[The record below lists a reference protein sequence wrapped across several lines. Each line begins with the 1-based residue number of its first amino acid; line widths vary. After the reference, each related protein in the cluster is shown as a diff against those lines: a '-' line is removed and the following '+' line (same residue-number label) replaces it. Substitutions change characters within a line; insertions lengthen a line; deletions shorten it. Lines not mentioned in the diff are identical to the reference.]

1 MTVPLTVRDLTLPG
15 EPLDGAQLLTGEV
28 GLNNPVTW
36 VASLRPFSPAFPRL
50 RGGEMILVATENLA
64 RHDPLITLN
73 DVVRLIASIGGAG
86 IAVRGGVDEVAV
98 QAAQEAQLPLL
109 LLPADAPLADLEQA
123 IMRECAFHQARTE
136 ISRAEEPESW
146 LEDLLSA
153 RDDLLE
159 GAVSRA
165 ERQGYTP
172 SKQYAVAFVVPW
184 LATEG
189 SATQLDMALEHVSDA
204 IQGSELGRGE
214 RPVAARYE
222 GGLVVLV
229 PRGSEV
235 VLYRALE
242 GAGGAACGIGSPRPL
257 VQAAASLEEAT
268 LAATASAMVNDG
280 APTQYTQLGALRL
293 LLLLHRDLPSD
304 LARFVNEAIG
314 PLLEHDADTANP
326 LLPTVQAFIEHG
338 GRLRDT
344 AKHLYVHRNT
354 LAYRLQRATEILGAD
369 LRKADVR
376 FSVELA
382 LKALPLLGE
391 GASKKQ

>member
-28 GLNNPVTW
+28 GLNNPVAW

-146 LEDLLSA
+146 LEDLLSE

-165 ERQGYTP
+165 ERQGYAP
-172 SKQYAVAFVVPW
+172 SKPYAVAFVVPR
-184 LATEG
+184 LTVEG
-189 SATQLDMALEHVSDA
+189 SATQRDIALEHVSDA
-204 IQGSELGRGE
+204 IQGSALGRGE

-222 GGLVVLV
+222 GGLAVLV
-229 PRGSEV
+229 PRGSEGA
-235 VLYRALE
+235 LYKALE
-242 GAGGAACGIGSPRPL
+242 SAGGPACGIGTPRPL

-268 LAATASAMVNDG
+268 LAVTASMVQDG
-280 APTQYTQLGALRL
+280 APAQYAQLGALRL
-293 LLLLHRDLPSD
+293 LLLLHRDMPVD

-354 LAYRLQRATEILGAD
+354 LAYRLQRAAEILGAD
-369 LRKADVR
+369 LRQADVR
-376 FSVELA
+376 FGVELA
-382 LKALPLLGE
+382 LKALPLLGDSISTE
-391 GASKKQ
+391 Q